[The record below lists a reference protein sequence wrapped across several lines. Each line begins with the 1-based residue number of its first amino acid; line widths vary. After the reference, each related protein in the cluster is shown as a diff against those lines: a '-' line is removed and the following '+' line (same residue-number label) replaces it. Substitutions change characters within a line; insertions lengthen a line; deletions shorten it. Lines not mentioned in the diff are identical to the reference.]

1 MKDKLRSCKMYHF
14 FTTGKKEKSVERKC
28 PRTLEALTAERT
40 MSRQRNINPA
50 PSAAPLFLTDATE
63 PAHSSPLVHEH
74 GGFQRVEDAGWKTEV
89 ASQEHFSSPPNKVL
103 KKRGY
108 IYFERHAWDLKALAF

>member
-1 MKDKLRSCKMYHF
+1 
-14 FTTGKKEKSVERKC
+14 
-28 PRTLEALTAERT
+28 

-63 PAHSSPLVHEH
+63 PVHSLPLVHEH

-103 KKRGY
+103 KKKEVLFTLKGMRG
-108 IYFERHAWDLKALAF
+108 ILKRWHFNTYRTCSVLSHRKNQ